1 MRSDGRHL
9 DALTFKSLGGGYWF
23 EKRLRCLEKGTLISI
38 WQTLMQK
45 PKLADLFES
54 VTVEDGVTTR
64 TRLPS
69 LFLTHVLL
77 MQPLKTGED
86 VQSQTPL
93 AVAASEE
100 EAVVFG
106 GCLST
111 EQIKI
116 SHENQADYGIN

>member
-1 MRSDGRHL
+1 M
-9 DALTFKSLGGGYWF
+9 WF
-23 EKRLRCLEKGTLISI
+23 
-38 WQTLMQK
+38 
-45 PKLADLFES
+45 
-54 VTVEDGVTTR
+54 
-64 TRLPS
+64 PS

-86 VQSQTPL
+86 VQSQS
-93 AVAASEE
+93 VAASAE

-106 GCLST
+106 GCLSM